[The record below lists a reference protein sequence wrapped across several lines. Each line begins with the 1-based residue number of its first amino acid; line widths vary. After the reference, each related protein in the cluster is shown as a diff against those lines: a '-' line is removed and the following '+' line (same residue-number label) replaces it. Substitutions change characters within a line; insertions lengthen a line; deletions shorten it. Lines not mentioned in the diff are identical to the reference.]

1 MIGTW
6 KKRDKAKD
14 MGLTRHTACFNI
26 TTGDVEDAPA
36 PNALNKFEV
45 FEKNGGVYIHAR
57 EEDVKAGQRNPVV
70 NCKVSQ
76 PEEKVVVIGG

>member
-1 MIGTW
+1 M
-6 KKRDKAKD
+6 
-14 MGLTRHTACFNI
+14 LCTACFNV

-45 FEKNGGVYIHAR
+45 FEKEGAVYIRAR

-70 NCKVSQ
+70 KCSVSK
-76 PEEKVVVIGG
+76 PEEKIIVVGG